1 MWTRSFMRT
10 AFILL
15 VTMTIISCSAEEEE
29 DDLSLAEQ
37 LEGSYRLSG
46 LIETA
51 WAGVGRATVDVAGTE
66 ERVIPVDQI
75 KFISHPNVFGEMTL
89 ESGNLL
95 VVVTNEWSEA
105 VLDLEASYE
114 IEQTEFDKPGEG
126 ILYISHIIDGAKYFE
141 GYGIVWD
148 GNTLK
153 LSHQHSITGILYIYV
168 WSKQ

>member
-1 MWTRSFMRT
+1 MRT

-51 WAGVGRATVDVAGTE
+51 WAGVGRATVDVAGTD

-75 KFISHPNVFGEMTL
+75 KFISNPDVFGEMTL
-89 ESGNLL
+89 ESGNLSVWVRSTYWGINIL
-95 VVVTNEWSEA
+95 E
-105 VLDLEASYE
+105 LEASYE
-114 IEQTEFDKPGEG
+114 IDQTEFDTPGDG
-126 ILYISHIIDGAKYFE
+126 ILYISHTIDGATYFE
-141 GYGIVWD
+141 GYGVVWD